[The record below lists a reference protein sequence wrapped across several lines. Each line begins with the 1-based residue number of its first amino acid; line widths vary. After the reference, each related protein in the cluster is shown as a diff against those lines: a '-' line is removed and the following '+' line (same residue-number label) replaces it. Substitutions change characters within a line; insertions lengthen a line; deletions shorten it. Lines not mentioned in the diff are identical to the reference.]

1 MPAIGTGNDITYAL
15 PGPSSGSTGPWTGA
29 RMTGP
34 GRVMRQ
40 VKVTFPNN
48 GTNNTY
54 PTGGVPL
61 EVGKLGFPRGVV
73 SISVLGRTTQAAA
86 TNVYWE
92 WNGDGNAPKLL
103 GYEIDGSVATDTQP
117 VELDNTDV
125 LATNGAVLF
134 LDVEG
139 A

>member
-1 MPAIGTGNDITYAL
+1 MPAIGTGNDVDYL
-15 PGPSSGSTGPWTGA
+15 QVNA
-29 RMTGP
+29 RLAGI
-34 GRVMRQ
+34 GRTVRQ

-54 PTGGVPL
+54 PTGGVPIDKA
-61 EVGKLGFPRGVV
+61 KLGFPRGV
-73 SISVLGRTTQAAA
+73 SALTVLGRTTQAGA
-86 TNVYWE
+86 TNVIWE
-92 WNGDGNAPKLL
+92 WNGDGQSPKLL
-103 GYEIDGSVATDTQP
+103 GYEVNAAGAGDEQP
-117 VELDNTDV
+117 VELDNTDT